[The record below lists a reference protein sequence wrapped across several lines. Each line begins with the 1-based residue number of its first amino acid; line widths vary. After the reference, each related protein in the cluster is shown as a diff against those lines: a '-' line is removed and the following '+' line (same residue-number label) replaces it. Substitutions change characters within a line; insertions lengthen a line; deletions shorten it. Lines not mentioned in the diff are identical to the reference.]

1 MKTKEIE
8 YITQKDGRKVAV
20 IVPIKEYE
28 KLIEDIYDLGKIA
41 ERKREKE
48 IEFGKFVERLKEDG
62 LL

>member
-48 IEFGKFVERLKEDG
+48 IEFEKFVERLKEDG